1 MSETSSPLELPPYQL
16 PAESTVYRMIP
27 TDKVEIW
34 IAPDGTPDPAIFYR
48 RPKID
53 KDGVSVATT
62 MRAGIEKFKKLGRPA
77 VGARSLQVGRVRAI
91 EATPKLDVRSK
102 NADDTHA
109 LITGVPFEEEKNFEK
124 LADELLR
131 ISNHEPLPSST

>member
-1 MSETSSPLELPPYQL
+1 MSEKSSPSVSLPFQL
-16 PAESTVYRMIP
+16 PSDSTVYRMIP
-27 TDKVEIW
+27 TDRVEIW

-62 MRAGIEKFKKLGRPA
+62 MKAGIQKFKELGRPA

-91 EATPKLDVRSK
+91 DATPKLDVRSK
-102 NADDTHA
+102 KAADTHA

-131 ISNHEPLPSST
+131 ISNHEPLPSSI

>member
-1 MSETSSPLELPPYQL
+1 
-16 PAESTVYRMIP
+16 MIP
-27 TDKVEIW
+27 SNKVEIW

-53 KDGVSVATT
+53 KDGISVATT
-62 MRAGIEKFKKLGRPA
+62 MRAGIEKFKILGRPA

-102 NADDTHA
+102 SDADTHA
-109 LITGVPFEEEKNFEK
+109 VITGVPFEEERDFER
-124 LADELLR
+124 LADALLR
-131 ISNHEPLPSST
+131 ISNHEPLPSS